1 MMMPEEV
8 LANLENY
15 SLWEYGDYKL
25 SRSETEC
32 VIDSLKK
39 LIAIKQLWKSKK
51 GADNEPSK

>member
-1 MMMPEEV
+1 MMPEEV